1 MAKGIN
7 LVVSGSFGNIFSRN
21 SINNALLTLEI
32 PALIKKLREKYQGAP
47 KELTRRTGW
56 FLKWDVADA
65 KVVVTEGS
73 LDGPVILEQKVG
85 ELGQKSIVNGVS

>member
-1 MAKGIN
+1 M
-7 LVVSGSFGNIFSRN
+7 
-21 SINNALLTLEI
+21 EI

-85 ELGQKSIVNGVS
+85 ELGKNLQEIIVKGGLEGWVKSQL